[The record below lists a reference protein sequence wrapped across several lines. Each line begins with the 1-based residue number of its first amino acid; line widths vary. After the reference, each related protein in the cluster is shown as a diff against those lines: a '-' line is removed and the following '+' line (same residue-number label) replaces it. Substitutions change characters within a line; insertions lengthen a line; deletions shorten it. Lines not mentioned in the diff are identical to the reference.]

1 MNFKEFFKEAIALST
16 AKKKYTSKQSP
27 NYQNPSEKISQIFQ
41 GKHRLVYPI
50 NISQMD
56 EAKNH
61 LLFKEIQK
69 FLADKGVH
77 LDNFP
82 DYVKGVGYKIKNGV
96 PDTKNPMKFGG
107 ILEREAPMGEIEVTK
122 RTLDPVTG
130 LYTKEKT
137 IVPGRPLAH
146 EFKMDPTRK
155 PDGERFVVISRHPYD
170 IAGMSTDRSWRSCMD
185 LGPSIEYK
193 SAKREEKRGQHAD
206 YVEKDIET
214 GALIAYLVSDAD
226 RDASGNLAIR
236 RPLGRILMKPYIS
249 KEGHS
254 PVYSMG
260 PVYGA
265 GAREFRAFITD
276 WITKLNGELQ
286 GEYEL
291 VPGLYMDYEELP
303 GRKDLKRFT
312 LKYVYDN
319 ITEDE
324 IHRITFNKNLSFD
337 NAANEVVYLKG
348 TFLVSDADTEKKL
361 KKDAFAKL
369 MHQKYIEYNKKL
381 SNKSFITNTKKLG
394 NIVNKFETELKAIV
408 NVEYYNANTF
418 ALRFSIP
425 LDFREQSKHDEITY
439 KDIGDELRPMLK
451 KLKDI
456 IKL

>member
-1 MNFKEFFKEAIALST
+1 MNFKDFFKEAIALST

-27 NYQNPSEKISQIFQ
+27 NYQNTSKKISEIFK

-56 EAKNH
+56 ESKNH

-69 FLADKGVH
+69 FLAEKGVH
-77 LDNFP
+77 LDNFS
-82 DYVKGVGYKIKNGV
+82 DYVKGIGYKIKNGK
-96 PDTKNPMKFGG
+96 PDIKNPMKFGG

-130 LYTKEKT
+130 LYSKEKT
-137 IVPGRPLAH
+137 TVPGRPLAH

-155 PDGERFVVISRHPYD
+155 PEGERFVVISRHPYD

-193 SAKREEKRGQHAD
+193 SPKREEKRGQHAD
-206 YVEKDIET
+206 YVEQDIAA

-249 KEGHS
+249 KDGHS

-265 GAREFRAFITD
+265 GAREFSAFIND
-276 WITKLNGELQ
+276 WLIKFNGDLQ

-291 VPGLYMDYEELP
+291 TPGLYMDYEELP
-303 GRKDLKRFT
+303 GRKDLKRFA
-312 LKYVYDN
+312 LKYIYDN
-319 ITEDE
+319 LTEDE
-324 IHRITFNKNLSFD
+324 LNTISLNKNLPFE
-337 NAANEVVYLKG
+337 NAANEILYLKG
-348 TFLVSDADTEKKL
+348 TFLVSDKEAEKKL
-361 KKDAFAKL
+361 RSNSSSVL
-369 MHQKYIEYNKKL
+369 MHQKYNEYNKKL
-381 SNKSFITNTKKLG
+381 SDKSFISNITKLG
-394 NIVNKFETELKAIV
+394 NIVNKFETILKANV
-408 NVEYYNANTF
+408 DVEYYKENTF
-418 ALRFSIP
+418 ALRFNIP
-425 LDFREQSKHDEITY
+425 LDFRDISKHAEITY
-439 KDIGDELRPMLK
+439 KDIADQLMPMMK

-456 IKL
+456 IN